1 MLIKTVIY
9 RNKKTGEKM
18 EKTFRVKGSYAPKKV
33 TVDRNSE
40 GEKASLEFVKQP
52 EVDYLV
58 SYYSEDLLDK
68 S

>member
-1 MLIKTVIY
+1 
-9 RNKKTGEKM
+9 M

-40 GEKASLEFVKQP
+40 GEKASLEFMKQP